1 MFYKAA
7 TEGARM
13 HESTITAGTNPH
25 RWRIL
30 VVLCI
35 SVFLAVVDNTI
46 VNVALP
52 TLSRSLNATISDLQ
66 WVVDAYALVFA
77 SLLLVGGSL
86 GDRFGRKGALQV
98 GLVGFALCSLGA
110 SFASTTGQL
119 IVGRAAMGVFAALV
133 FPATLAILTNVF
145 TDEAERAKAIGVWSG
160 VVGLAVALGP
170 ITGGILL
177 RHFWWG
183 SIFLVNLPIAAIAL
197 VAGARLVPTSRDP
210 ETPPLDFGGFALS
223 IVGIVALVFT
233 IIEGPSFGWKSA
245 RTLGGFG
252 IAAVVLVGF
261 ALWERRSDHPMLDVR
276 TFANIRFT
284 AASTSIT
291 VGFFALFGFIFLI
304 TQYFQFVRGYDT
316 LSAGVHT
323 LPFAIGTGISAPISA
338 SLALRFGPRLII
350 GTGLAVMSAGFVV
363 ASTLKESTPYVGA
376 VAISMV
382 LIALGF
388 GAVTAPSTTAILA
401 VLPKEKAGIGSA
413 INDVTRELGG
423 TIGVAVI
430 GSVFASV
437 YGPRVVSKLNGLAI
451 PEPALEAAKSSVA
464 AALAVAEQAP
474 EQVRPLIANAARS
487 AFTDGLSAGTLVA
500 AGAVAA
506 GSLFA
511 FAVLPKHRDA
521 ATAAVDVE

>member
-1 MFYKAA
+1 MNTDQRPSTDSLRAEAA
-7 TEGARM
+7 LDPR
-13 HESTITAGTNPH
+13 
-25 RWRIL
+25 RWKIL
-30 VVLCI
+30 IVLCI

-52 TLSRSLNATISDLQ
+52 TLSRSLSATISELQ

-86 GDRFGRKGALQV
+86 GDRFGRKGALQI
-98 GLVGFALCSLGA
+98 GLVGFALCSLFA
-110 SFASTTGQL
+110 SFASTTSQL
-119 IVGRAAMGVFAALV
+119 VTARAAMGVFAALV

-145 TDEAERAKAIGVWSG
+145 TDERERAKAIGAWSG

-170 ITGGILL
+170 ISGGFLL
-177 RHFWWG
+177 QHFWWG

-210 ETPPLDFGGFALS
+210 ATPPLDFGGFALS
-223 IVGIVALVFT
+223 IAGIVALVYT
-233 IIEGPSFGWKSA
+233 IIEAPLHGWTST
-245 RTLGGFG
+245 RTLGGFAL
-252 IAAVVLVGF
+252 AAFLLVGF
-261 ALWERRSDHPMLDVR
+261 VLWEKRIAHPMLDVR

-323 LPFAIGTGISAPISA
+323 LPFAIATGISAPVSA
-338 SLALRFGPRLII
+338 ALALRFGPRVVI
-350 GTGLAVMSAGFVV
+350 GSGLGVMAIGFVL
-363 ASTLKESTPYVGA
+363 ASTLKASTPYFGSV
-376 VAISMV
+376 VISMV

-388 GAVTAPSTTAILA
+388 GAVTAPSTTAIIA

-423 TIGVAVI
+423 TIGVAVV

-437 YGPRVVSKLNGLAI
+437 YGTNIVSKLRGLPIA
-451 PEPALEAAKSSVA
+451 EPARQAAKSSVA

-474 EQVRPLIANAARS
+474 EQARPMIANAART
-487 AFTDGLSAGTLVA
+487 AFTDGMAAGTLVA

-511 FAVLPKHRDA
+511 FTVLPRHSKPQP
-521 ATAAVDVE
+521 